1 MIFMRQNNSTCQ
13 TGGHPLVVGSLH
25 SHDRES
31 PARKQPTVDAQLSLR
46 SSFQNGDPY
55 TKLQV
60 AGSFFAGSDFFSL
73 RMDADPVRLRTLACF
88 FPKFSY
94 DDDANENTSAASTAQ
109 STMREAL
116 ESGNYQVR
124 ISPKHSGSLALW
136 NIEKD
141 FFQAKNSAANLFTVT
156 SQIVL
161 SRVIASSCPGDTLQ
175 AKLAAAQQKIQLIKR
190 ECSGLCVGMEVVTR
204 GLTGEHGDTPHVNY
218 AVVTSICRAYTN
230 GPGRFFGASE
240 VIEFCCRYGLLWNEA
255 FILTS
260 AAAFQQFCAVHASNL
275 VHGTDSVVIPLL
287 RQLANVHI
295 VAVPHAELQ
304 GELLEG
310 VVVRLEPREATTCD
324 ALAAR
329 SAQQF
334 SLDALRDFSR
344 DLDDIWSQCGQNEE
358 LFLSRMKPEVDSLW
372 GSGQITRLSK
382 VDTDAILASILRM
395 QPAAGSQVA
404 ESSAADEE
412 TAGIQGLVAL
422 MMREKLYSQHVR
434 FKGLQLPD
442 GSVCFIVHVLLDKV
456 FATFN
461 RTAPSGSFPLYR
473 GYSFIVEKSSTVQSI
488 RISHM
493 HDPPA
498 SLSVP
503 SAPSAQLSC
512 MFKAKF
518 MPYMIRTFIMRNCG
532 LRLCDSISRGNGSAA
547 AEYKTSV
554 TRYIKSWVPPG
565 PMLSEAFG
573 KYFMYLIAWGTFLQA
588 GIRSGKINPNA
599 FDRGG
604 SYLSLVA
611 QFDEEMKQRG
621 GSSEGAGVADM
632 DDPLSGS
639 PSNGCVVFITYPG
652 KVPPECENAFHK
664 LLQAHMGPSAV
675 TCDATAVNDCEMLQ
689 TPGRLKALVKGGSVI
704 LVLVD
709 LVSSS
714 LIRGIEASIAS
725 VQHVTWW
732 VYSGIPG
739 VAHPFDGLPSG
750 LMKKARALSQK
761 WINFLSAAI
770 LPDQKVV
777 PPQLAG
783 LNISMDA
790 GFDFL
795 FPSAATDLRS
805 LLDPM
810 HAAPVYSPDR
820 ESKVCVV
827 MFPAIP
833 GSGKSTLASSR
844 VTKALEASTGFKV
857 DRFDGDDAALKVKF
871 WSKLWDHINALP
883 LYDGKYLIIAS
894 KNAPPSSREGGG
906 NFYRELSNGC
916 PAGVA
921 FVAALPDDDGM
932 DTHPFSLQYLAL
944 CMSRVVRRTARDHN
958 TLFGLDAWKISVMFY
973 NFYKDI
979 SRERLLRDVGALTD
993 RVIQLP
999 VISKSAP
1006 PMPPAL
1012 EQLLRSCISSED
1024 VPTDAVLA
1032 AFREHD
1038 CYIAS
1043 LAPPI
1048 EECAIAFIDRI
1059 EAVLGSLTSSV
1070 SDGSS
1075 DFEYLAAFVDAEA
1088 FGGLISML
1096 GLSYVNVDRAHVTLW
1111 HSRNHSPLFPV
1122 VFELMG
1128 QSVSV
1133 TVGTSC
1139 YRVPVCLPSPFA
1151 QVDAI
1156 FSTLDSKQI
1165 ALRVSSMF
1173 LAGGDEVPVVNV
1185 WPHITVACEQVAL
1198 GPVLCMFAR
1207 LVVVSCQAAGAC
1219 MGIKQASSNART
1231 WNCCHLSHYP
1241 SRYADVRD
1249 QRCQQGWPLKV
1260 Q

>member
-1 MIFMRQNNSTCQ
+1 
-13 TGGHPLVVGSLH
+13 
-25 SHDRES
+25 
-31 PARKQPTVDAQLSLR
+31 
-46 SSFQNGDPY
+46 
-55 TKLQV
+55 
-60 AGSFFAGSDFFSL
+60 
-73 RMDADPVRLRTLACF
+73 MDAEPVRLRTLGIF
-88 FPKFSY
+88 FPKFAY
-94 DDDANENTSAASTAQ
+94 DDDADENASAASTAQ
-109 STMREAL
+109 STMCEAL

-175 AKLAAAQQKIQLIKR
+175 AKLAAAKQKIQLIKR

-204 GLTGEHGDTPHVNY
+204 GITGEHGDTPHVNY
-218 AVVTSICRAYTN
+218 AVVTSIARTYTN

-260 AAAFQQFCAVHASNL
+260 AAAFQQFCSVHASNI
-275 VHGTDSVVIPLL
+275 VNGTDSIVIPLL
-287 RQLANVHI
+287 RQLASVHI
-295 VAVPHAELQ
+295 AAVPHSELQ

-329 SAQQF
+329 SVPQF
-334 SLDALRDFSR
+334 SLDALRAFSR

-358 LFLSRMKPEVDSLW
+358 VFVSRMQPEVDAIW
-372 GSGQITRLSK
+372 GGGQATRLSK
-382 VDTDAILASILRM
+382 MDTDAILASILRM
-395 QPAAGSQVA
+395 QPPASIQAAGSLP
-404 ESSAADEE
+404 ADEE

-422 MMREKLYSQHVR
+422 MMRERQYSQHVR
-434 FKGLQLPD
+434 FKGLRLPD

-456 FATFN
+456 FATFG
-461 RTAPSGSFPLYR
+461 RTAPSGTFPLYR
-473 GYSFIVEKSSTVQSI
+473 GYSFIVENSDTVQTI
-488 RISHM
+488 RLSLL
-493 HDPPA
+493 HDAPA
-498 SLSVP
+498 TPVSL
-503 SAPSAQLSC
+503 APSAVLSC

-532 LRLCDSISRGNGSAA
+532 LRLCDSINRGNASAA

-554 TRYIKSWVPPG
+554 ARYIKSWVPPG

-573 KYFMYLIAWGTFLQA
+573 KYYMYLIAWGTFLQS
-588 GIRSGKINPNA
+588 GIHTGKIKPNT

-611 QFDEEMKQRG
+611 QFDAELKQRG
-621 GSSEGAGVADM
+621 GSGEGAAGVSDM
-632 DDPLSGS
+632 DDALSM
-639 PSNGCVVFITYPG
+639 PPPNGCVVFITYPG
-652 KVPPECENAFHK
+652 KVPPGCDNAFHK
-664 LLQAHMGPSAV
+664 LLEAHMGPSV
-675 TCDATAVNDCEMLQ
+675 LTCDATNPKECEFLE

-714 LIRGIEASIAS
+714 LIRGIEAAIAS
-725 VQHVTWW
+725 IQHVTWW

-739 VAHPFDGLPSG
+739 VANPFDGLPSG
-750 LMKKARALSQK
+750 LMKKAQALSKK
-761 WINFLSAAI
+761 WIGFLSASI
-770 LPDQKVV
+770 LPDQKIV

-795 FPSAATDLRS
+795 FPSAATELRS

-810 HAAPVYSPDR
+810 HAAPVYSPER
-820 ESKVCVV
+820 ESRVCVV
-827 MFPAIP
+827 VFPAIP

-857 DRFDGDDAALKVKF
+857 ECFDGDDAALKAKF
-871 WSKLWDHINALP
+871 WSKLWDHINGLP

-906 NFYRELSNGC
+906 NFYRELRNGC
-916 PAGVA
+916 PSGVT

-932 DTHPFSLQYLAL
+932 ETYPFSLQYLAL

-958 TLFGLDAWKISVMFY
+958 SLFGLDAWKISVMFY
-973 NFYKDI
+973 NFYKDFN
-979 SRERLLRDVGALTD
+979 RERLFKEVSALTD

-999 VISKSAP
+999 VISKSST
-1006 PMPPAL
+1006 PMPSAL
-1012 EQLLRSCISSED
+1012 EQLLWSCITSEE
-1024 VPTDAVLA
+1024 VATDAVLA
-1032 AFREHD
+1032 AFRDHD
-1038 CYIAS
+1038 AYIAG

-1048 EECAIAFIDRI
+1048 EECAAAFIGRI
-1059 EAVLGSLTSSV
+1059 QAVLSSLTASV

-1075 DFEYLAAFVDAEA
+1075 NFEYLAAFVDAEP
-1088 FGGLISML
+1088 FGGLLSRL
-1096 GLSYVNVDRAHVTLW
+1096 GLVYDNVDRAHVTLW
-1111 HSRNHSPLFPV
+1111 HSRNQSSLFPV
-1122 VFELMG
+1122 VFDLIG
-1128 QSVSV
+1128 QSVTV
-1133 TVGTSC
+1133 T
-1139 YRVPVCLPSPFA
+1139 
-1151 QVDAI
+1151 VDAI

-1165 ALRVSSMF
+1165 ALRVSSML

-1185 WPHITVACEQVAL
+1185 WPHITVASEKGRAWESNSLPQLVKDGNAVCREIT
-1198 GPVLCMFAR
+1198 PVIITG
-1207 LVVVSCQAAGAC
+1207 VIGGVN
-1219 MGIKQASSNART
+1219 K
-1231 WNCCHLSHYP
+1231 
-1241 SRYADVRD
+1241 
-1249 QRCQQGWPLKV
+1249 
-1260 Q
+1260 